1 VGDCQAAEAADALA
15 RRVAA
20 VGHHRGPRHLRWPN
34 WPRPTGPS
42 RTTPTGRTL
51 GNNLIAAL
59 GNFLIADTPAGP
71 CPACGRDGRTSGG
84 TGGLAIGMHLTAPAA
99 ALTERAGRPGVPARR
114 WPGRPRS
121 RSKYIG
127 SLPDRASADPGIQ
140 YINVPDPYRTVAPAG
155 SVTGVRHVH

>member
-1 VGDCQAAEAADALA
+1 MHWRAEWRRWATTGVLA
-15 RRVAA
+15 TC
-20 VGHHRGPRHLRWPN
+20 GG
-34 WPRPTGPS
+34 PTGPD
-42 RTTPTGRTL
+42 RQVRVELTPTGRTL

-121 RSKYIG
+121 RSKYTR
-127 SLPDRASADPGIQ
+127 SLSNQSLGL
-140 YINVPDPYRTVAPAG
+140 G
-155 SVTGVRHVH
+155 GVGFPRNWGWG